1 MSELKTV
8 LQAQGFRVMM
18 TCADNLAIGYFK
30 KQGFHK
36 EILADPVLYK
46 GYLKDYEGSTLMEF
60 IIEPDIDYRTINGL
74 IVEDR
79 D

>member
-1 MSELKTV
+1 
-8 LQAQGFRVMM
+8 MM

-36 EILADPVLYK
+36 EILVDQAIFK

-60 IIEPDIDYRTINGL
+60 IIEQGVDYRNLQQMIQSQ
-74 IVEDR
+74 R

>member
-1 MSELKTV
+1 
-8 LQAQGFRVMM
+8 MM

-36 EILADPVLYK
+36 EIHADPVLYK

-60 IIEPDIDYRTINGL
+60 IIESDIDYRLINEL
-74 IVEDR
+74 IVKER